1 MALVGETLKLHI
13 LNLQEPEGNADRI
26 LEAEILLILVVNR
39 DVYSELAATNWGQQQ
54 GRHALLF

>member
-1 MALVGETLKLHI
+1 